1 MQWMEFGNKRAGDTT
16 SKNLFFP
23 SCRSMITEFPLP
35 AENFGLNLTEVEFQ
49 FMIFDTVIGI
59 A

>member
-1 MQWMEFGNKRAGDTT
+1 MEFGNKRAGDTT

-49 FMIFDTVIGI
+49 FMIFETVIG
-59 A
+59 AA